1 VPVNDFLPAPDLTDD
16 EWRALDDF
24 RAGQGADDRAFRRMV
39 QAAAEKLRM
48 SAVLPTATS
57 ANKDGRFRVPEFG
70 ALCPFCELAAGRP
83 SGTQTP
89 DEIVHCDDRV
99 MVLVVHR
106 PMGGMLGH
114 LLVTPR
120 RHAET
125 IFDLDAEEEAVLG
138 RAIARATRVV
148 RDLLDPEGVLVQQN
162 NGAAAFQTV
171 PHTHFHVVPKRPGP
185 FPPLEPF
192 RATTAEERNA
202 LATQLRHRWRA

>member
-1 VPVNDFLPAPDLTDD
+1 VSDYLPAPNLTDD
-16 EWRALDDF
+16 EWRALDAF
-24 RAGQGADDRAFRRMV
+24 RAGEGVDDRAFRRAV

-48 SAVLPTATS
+48 SSVLPVATS
-57 ANKDGRFRVPEFG
+57 TTGNGRFRVPQFG
-70 ALCPFCELAAGRP
+70 ALCPFCELGAGRP
-83 SGTQTP
+83 SGSQTP
-89 DEIVHCDDRV
+89 AEIVHRDDKV

-114 LLVTPR
+114 LLVIPR

-138 RAIARATRVV
+138 RAVAQAARLV
-148 RDLLDPEGVLVQQN
+148 REVLDPEGVLVQQN

-192 RATTAEERNA
+192 RATTTEERNA
-202 LATQLRHRWRA
+202 LATQLRERWRA